1 MEGVGGYYSTAQVV
15 DLRRSET
22 NTSTAQKIF
31 FFFFCDNTVESAH
44 TPELTDPNRSYRSVM
59 STICINF
66 EIMSATRSHR
76 GLAGDMDEGS
86 VRKGESTTELGY
98 KFAPVPALSKIGGG

>member
-1 MEGVGGYYSTAQVV
+1 MGGYYSTAQVV

-22 NTSTAQKIF
+22 NTSTAQKI